1 MARII
6 ERVSSDGDLLTPP
19 VGHQVDWA
27 GVGARE
33 AGDLV
38 PGGDGD
44 VVSKDFKDINSSY
57 LRISM
62 LK

>member
-6 ERVSSDGDLLTPP
+6 ESDGDLLTPP

-38 PGGDGD
+38 SGGKSDAMKGD
-44 VVSKDFKDINSSY
+44 TMKKDSKVWLYEQN
-57 LRISM
+57 M
-62 LK
+62 